1 MTGKTIWKELRPAP
15 GVVESKDNYGTPQM
29 AMVNGKKELVVFG
42 GDIATG
48 QDPDTGKELWR
59 LGGFNPPAFQMN
71 RTISGLVIV
80 GDQVIVGGNRGKP
93 YIAFKAGGRGDVT
106 GKSELWTNN
115 YGADVPT
122 TATDGKYL
130 YVLKDNGTV
139 NCLDIKTGTPV
150 YESQRIELGTY
161 SSSPLLAD
169 GKLYSINEE
178 GTTTVIK
185 AGPQFEILG
194 VSKLDG
200 YTLAS
205 PIAVDDQLFIRTG
218 EALYC
223 IGKKR

>member
-1 MTGKTIWKELRPAP
+1 M
-15 GVVESKDNYGTPQM
+15 
-29 AMVNGKKELVVFG
+29 
-42 GDIATG
+42 
-48 QDPDTGKELWR
+48 
-59 LGGFNPPAFQMN
+59 
-71 RTISGLVIV
+71 
-80 GDQVIVGGNRGKP
+80 
-93 YIAFKAGGRGDVT
+93 
-106 GKSELWTNN
+106 
-115 YGADVPT
+115 
-122 TATDGKYL
+122 
-130 YVLKDNGTV
+130 
-139 NCLDIKTGTPV
+139 NCLDIKTGKPL

-178 GTTTVIK
+178 GTTTVTK

-223 IGKKR
+223 IGRK